1 MPMPDAPTTSLIVST
16 YNWPR
21 ALQLV
26 LQSVLAQRELPRQLV
41 IADDGSGDETR
52 TLIAGFATRFADRG
66 VPLEHVWHEDRGFR
80 KARILNRAI
89 AAATGDYILSIDGDC
104 VLHPDFVRS
113 HLRFARPR
121 SFVAGSRTLV
131 LEEATRD
138 ALARG
143 ALRAGP
149 LAPGLKNRQNA
160 LSLPWLS
167 RFVRTRQDPMAP
179 TRGCN
184 VAYWRADAI
193 RVNGYDEAFEG
204 WGREDSE
211 FGARLLASGCEKRK
225 LKFAGV
231 CYHLHHPYQ
240 PSDAVD
246 AQQRAYERAVAE
258 RRTWCERGLAQ
269 HLAPRDAAERVP
281 A

>member
-1 MPMPDAPTTSLIVST
+1 MTASLSSSLLVST

-26 LQSVLAQRELPRQLV
+26 LQSVIAQRELPGQLV
-41 IADDGSGDETR
+41 VADDGSTDDTR
-52 TLIAGFATRFADRG
+52 TLIETFAPRLAERG
-66 VPLEHVWHEDRGFR
+66 VPLVHVWHEDRGFR
-80 KARILNRAI
+80 KARILNQAI
-89 AAATGDYILSIDGDC
+89 AAATGDYIVSIDGDC
-104 VLHPDFVRS
+104 VLHPDFMRS
-113 HLRFARPR
+113 HLRFARR
-121 SFVAGSRTLV
+121 GSFVAGSRTLV

-184 VAYWRADAI
+184 VAYWREDAI

-240 PSDAVD
+240 PSEAVD
-246 AQQRAYERAVAE
+246 AQQRAFERSVAE
-258 RRTWCERGLAQ
+258 RRTWCERGLDQ
-269 HLAPRDAAERVP
+269 HVPPRDATP
-281 A
+281 AGVA